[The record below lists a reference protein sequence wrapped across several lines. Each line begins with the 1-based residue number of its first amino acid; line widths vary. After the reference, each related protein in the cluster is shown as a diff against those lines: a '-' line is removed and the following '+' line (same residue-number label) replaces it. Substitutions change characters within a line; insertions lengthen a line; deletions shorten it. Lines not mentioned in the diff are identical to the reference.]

1 MQLVPVN
8 IDSLRIGQMLPFS
21 LHDAGGV
28 LLAQKGQWLNSRN
41 ELDRIVAGRGQLFMN
56 LNEDNSNRRAYLGKL
71 HQLVTTEQ
79 PLGQIAN
86 TSISSSDLERP
97 HERAFNNEADW
108 PEFQLRTSAVLRE
121 TDRLVFGQGLD
132 RLQAD
137 LSAHCR
143 RNPDGTLFALI
154 YLASSEIK
162 LYSATHAM
170 LVAVICNLAA
180 HEVLKW
186 PADLQRTLGRV
197 ALTMNLGMTELQD
210 RLAQQKERPS
220 PEQRRQI
227 DNHAKRSAQQ
237 LERLGVSDPT
247 WLEAVRTHHVKTA
260 GPLAERTDSQRL
272 ARLIQRA
279 DEFAARLSPR
289 VVRAPELPAV
299 AMQACYYDEQG
310 KVDEAG
316 TALIKAVGIYS
327 PGSFVRLASN
337 EVAVV
342 IQRGANTTM
351 PRVAVVLNR
360 SGLPMSELTLRDT
373 SLLEFRITASVA
385 HRNVRVKINLP
396 KLLALTRLRA

>member
-8 IDSLRIGQMLPFS
+8 IDSLHIGQMLPFS
-21 LHDAGGV
+21 LHDASGV
-28 LLAQKGQWLNSRN
+28 LLAQKGQWLTSRSD
-41 ELDRIVAGRGQLFMN
+41 LDRIVAGRGQLFMD
-56 LNEDNSNRRAYLGKL
+56 LDEADGNRRAYVGKL
-71 HQLVTTEQ
+71 HQLVANEQ

-86 TSISSSDLERP
+86 TSISSSDLAQPRQ
-97 HERAFNNEADW
+97 RDFTDEADW
-108 PEFQLRTSAVLRE
+108 PGFQLRTNAVLRE
-121 TDRLVFGQGLD
+121 TDPLAFRHGLD
-132 RLQAD
+132 KVQAD
-137 LSAHCR
+137 LDAHCR
-143 RNPDGTLFALI
+143 RNPDGALFALI
-154 YLASSEIK
+154 YLASSELR

-170 LVAVICNLAA
+170 LVSVICNLATY
-180 HEVLKW
+180 EVLKW
-186 PADLQRTLGRV
+186 PADLQHTLGRV

-210 RLAQQKERPS
+210 RLAQQKESPN

-227 DNHAKRSAQQ
+227 DSHAKRSAQQ
-237 LERLGVSDPT
+237 LEQLGVSDSI
-247 WLEAVRTHHVKTA
+247 WLEAVRAHHVKTA
-260 GPLAERTDSQRL
+260 GALAERTDSQRL

-351 PRVAVVLNR
+351 PRVVVVLNR
-360 SGLPMSELTLRDT
+360 NGLPMSELMVRDT
-373 SLLEFRITASVA
+373 SLHEFRISASVA
-385 HRNVRVKINLP
+385 HRNVRVKINLQ